1 MDEKVRWSPSLET
14 LQYSPRVSLWRHHRK
29 VLLPYT
35 ASASLLSTL
44 LGFFQVMAEA
54 AAHCHFAPTVPD
66 PLQPSSLVKHCA
78 NGRVA
83 GRGSG
88 LRDREFRK
96 DLLDPLERLLC
107 RGLRRRPVLYDLGPG
122 RGGDPAPGITA
133 PGCRALPDFL
143 ISFPVTAP
151 VFPFFPV
158 NPLKIPC

>member
-107 RGLRRRPVLYDLGPG
+107 RGQSAGLIPNEVAGLCASIRPHNKCSFGARYSDLRCWPKALRILVIRSKAWCRTP
-122 RGGDPAPGITA
+122 TA
-133 PGCRALPDFL
+133 
-143 ISFPVTAP
+143 
-151 VFPFFPV
+151 
-158 NPLKIPC
+158 